1 MTRLP
6 VIGNRFFLALAV
18 FAILSAQ
25 ALPAEKV
32 SFRNEVMAVLSKGGC
47 NQGACH
53 GNQNGKNGFKLS
65 LRGEDPSWDERAL
78 TRDMLGRRVNV
89 QKPEDSLLL
98 QKATATLPHEGGKR
112 FGVHSL
118 EYAILQRWIDNG
130 AKTDDTKLPQ
140 LTKLEVQPSQAVLV
154 APQNVVQLQVKAL
167 FSDGSHRDV
176 TPLAVYDPSNP
187 IVTVTPN
194 GRVERIKDGETVILV
209 RYLDRQVPVELALV
223 PARLNFVWHEQ
234 PEANYIDH
242 YVFAKLKSLRESP
255 SALSSDSVFLRRAF
269 LDAVGI
275 LPTANDAKAFLEDTD
290 PQKRAKLIDHLLAR
304 PEFADF
310 WALKWSD
317 VLRNE
322 EKTLD
327 RKGVEVFHDWIRQSI
342 ADSKPLNEFAR
353 ELIAGRGNTYVNP
366 PANFYR
372 ALRDPQTRAEAVAQV
387 FLGAR
392 LQCARCHNH
401 PFDHWT
407 QNDYHSF
414 SAFFARVQYRLKDN
428 RREDNLDKH
437 EFIGEQIVWFDRE
450 GEIKHPR
457 TGQIL
462 APRFLAADTELPANA
477 DRLQALADW
486 VARPDNPYFARTQV
500 NRIWY
505 HLLGR
510 GIVEPNDD
518 FRASNPP
525 TNGPLLE
532 ALTKDFLAHRFDLR
546 HLVRTIM
553 NSRTY
558 QLSAVANDTNRDDEA
573 NFSHAL
579 SRPLQAEQLLDAI
592 AQVTEAP
599 LRFTGYPSGIHAEQ
613 MPGVHSSGR
622 TPSASERFM
631 QTFGKPDRLLS
642 CECERS
648 EDATLNQAFQLITG
662 ELVDHS
668 LSEPKNRIGRLLESK
683 ENDREIV
690 EELFLVALSR
700 LPGRQEVESQTK
712 ILSKSADRRKA
723 CEDLLW
729 GLLNAKEFLLR
740 R

>member
-6 VIGNRFFLALAV
+6 LIGNRYFLALAV
-18 FAILSAQ
+18 FPALSAQ

-65 LRGEDPSWDERAL
+65 LRGEDPTWDEMAL

-89 QKPEDSLLL
+89 QKPDDSLLL
-98 QKATATLPHEGGKR
+98 QKATATVSHEGGKR
-112 FGVHSL
+112 FGIYSP
-118 EYAILQRWIDNG
+118 EYTIIQQWIGDG
-130 AKTDDTKLPQ
+130 AKPDEAKVPQ
-140 LTKLEVQPSQAVLV
+140 LTTLQVRPSQAVLV
-154 APQNVVQLQVKAL
+154 SPKNRVQLKVTAS
-167 FSDGSHRDV
+167 FSDSSHRDV
-176 TPLAVYDPSNP
+176 TSLAVFDPSNP
-187 IVTVTPN
+187 IVTVTSD
-194 GRVERIKDGETVILV
+194 GKVERIKDGETVIIV
-209 RYLDRQVPVELALV
+209 RYLNRQIPVELAFV
-223 PARLNFVWHEQ
+223 PARPNFVWHDQ

-242 YVFAKLKSLRESP
+242 FVFAKLKSLREVP
-255 SALSSDSVFLRRAF
+255 SAVSSDSVFLRRAF
-269 LDAVGI
+269 LDAIGL
-275 LPTANDAKAFLEDTD
+275 LPSADEAKFFLQDTD
-290 PQKRAKLIDHLLAR
+290 PQKRAKVIDALLAR

-342 ADSKPLNEFAR
+342 ADGKPLNEFAR
-353 ELIAGRGNTYVNP
+353 ELIAGRGNTYVDP

-401 PFDHWT
+401 PFDRWT

-414 SAFFARVQYRLKDN
+414 SAFFARVQYRLKEN
-428 RREDNLDKH
+428 RREDNLDNH
-437 EFIGEQIVWFDRE
+437 EFKGEQIVWFDRL
-450 GEIKHPR
+450 GETRHPR
-457 TGQIL
+457 TGKIL
-462 APRFLAADTELPANA
+462 APRFLGVAEALPADA

-486 VARPDNPYFARTQV
+486 VAHPNNPYFALTQV

-518 FRASNPP
+518 FRESNPP
-525 TNGPLLE
+525 TNAPLLE
-532 ALTKDFLAHRFDLR
+532 ALTKDFITHRFDLR
-546 HLVRTIM
+546 HVVRTIM

-558 QLSAVANDTNRDDEA
+558 QLSAVANDTNRDDET
-573 NFSHAL
+573 NFPHAL

-599 LRFTGYPSGIHAEQ
+599 LRFTGYPQGIHAEQ

-622 TPSASERFM
+622 TPSASERFL

-662 ELVDHS
+662 DLVNRS
-668 LSEPKNRIGRLLESK
+668 LSEPKNRLSRLLEAKKTNK
-683 ENDREIV
+683 EVIQ
-690 EELFLVALSR
+690 ELYLATLSR
-700 LPGRQEVESQTK
+700 MPNQQELEQQTLTMNK
-712 ILSKSADRRKA
+712 GHDRRA
-723 CEDLLW
+723 AIEDLLW
-729 GLLNAKEFLLR
+729 GLLNSKEFLLR